1 MQAGSA
7 VIIAAAGL
15 RRAAALAAVVFALP
29 VPAEEA
35 ACPPVVAV
43 DQLARPPGAKWE
55 AGAAGMAASLT
66 GVRIHD
72 GPPGAGSALEP
83 SRRQDLPD
91 QHVEQWT
98 LPANPRG
105 YWIECAYA
113 SPTPVLRRKLPAEVS
128 RCELRKPLRPG
139 RAEAAAV
146 QVECAGGSAVA
157 MPARAPA
164 PKVVRGLLAPAAE
177 GFVLT
182 RCGSARALPVRDETG
197 GALRGAY
204 ARVMEGGGGLMFVEA
219 SAASEPESGGLVLS
233 ALRRAEREGPGC
245 ALDLSRVRF
254 RAVGSEP
261 YWSIDV
267 GPEQAE
273 LRSLAMPAGFPER
286 MTFAYAAP
294 KVGPEATVY
303 TFRSALDRLR
313 LTLRP
318 GLCVEPMSGAW
329 FAWKAEAALD
339 GRRYTGCALEGDL
352 AR

>member
-15 RRAAALAAVVFALP
+15 RRAAALAAVAFALP
-29 VPAEEA
+29 VCAEEA
-35 ACPPVVAV
+35 GCPPVVAV
-43 DQLARPPGAKWE
+43 DQLARPPGGRWE

-72 GPPGAGSALEP
+72 GPPRAGSALEP

-91 QHVEQWT
+91 QQVEQWT

-113 SPTPVLRRKLPAEVS
+113 SPTPVLRRKLPSEVS

-139 RAEAAAV
+139 SAEAGAV
-146 QVECAGGSAVA
+146 RVECAGGSAGA
-157 MPARAPA
+157 TPA
-164 PKVVRGLLAPAAE
+164 PPQKVVRGLLAPAAE

-182 RCGSARALPVRDETG
+182 RCGSTRAQPVRDGTG
-197 GALRGAY
+197 GALRGAH
-204 ARVMEGGGGLMFVEA
+204 ARVMEGGDGTMFVEA
-219 SAASEPESGGLVLS
+219 SAASEPESEGLVLT

-261 YWSIDV
+261 YWSIEV

-286 MTFAYAAP
+286 MTFAYAPP